1 MKYCELPLSLEAISQ
16 LKAGEKIMVTG
27 TLYTARDAAHKRLV
41 ETLQSGNKLPL
52 NLKDQAIYYV
62 GPAPAK
68 AGEVIGPAG
77 PTTSGRM
84 DAMTPKLLDQ
94 GLKIM
99 IGKGRRDRGTIEAI
113 KRNGAVYLAA
123 IGGAAAIMMDCIKSA
138 KVIAYDDLGT
148 EAIRELY
155 VENMPLIVAIDSK
168 GDDYYDIGPAYY
180 LNQKK
185 LEGRHFK

>member
-1 MKYCELPLSLEAISQ
+1 MKYCELPLSAEAISQ
-16 LKAGEKIMVTG
+16 MKAGEKIMVTG

-41 ETLQSGNKLPL
+41 ETLQSGALLPV
-52 NLKDQAIYYV
+52 NLEGQAIYYV

-68 AGEVIGPAG
+68 AGDVIGPAG

-84 DAMTPKLLDQ
+84 DAFAPKLLDQ

-99 IGKGRRDRGTIEAI
+99 IGKGRRDAGVIEAI
-113 KRNGAVYLAA
+113 KRNKAVYLAA
-123 IGGAAAIMMDCIKSA
+123 VGGAAAIMMDCIKSA

-155 VENMPLIVAIDSK
+155 VENMPLIVAVDSR
-168 GDDYYDIGPAYY
+168 GNDYYDIGPACY
-180 LNQKK
+180 LNQNIF
-185 LEGRHFK
+185 GREAL